1 MNELSPSG
9 THHAVGVGRSWEVAA
24 VQYLWLLLVA
34 AAMVLAVIGSEA
46 PVKALPEPETTPSS
60 TRLEALAIPTDTI
73 DGPPSVSSS

>member
-1 MNELSPSG
+1 
-9 THHAVGVGRSWEVAA
+9 
-24 VQYLWLLLVA
+24 
-34 AAMVLAVIGSEA
+34 MVLAVIGSEA